1 MTLPSQGRNLTQ
13 NEIFSIEKAVREAGI
28 QQIHPEKMEAFANYL
43 VQKIKQKINS
53 IITLQNNGKHR

>member
-1 MTLPSQGRNLTQ
+1 MTLPSQGKNLTQ

-43 VQKIKQKINS
+43 VQKIKQENK
-53 IITLQNNGKHR
+53 